1 MSTNSETILST
12 QTHPGDSSVLEVTSD
27 AFRGDG
33 YYSRADGFHTFQ
45 INTNSL
51 TGTVVIQAT
60 LSVDPGD
67 SDWFTVYENS
77 YSDST
82 ESQLV
87 NITGNYVFVRAI
99 LTATQGTLRKI
110 LLNH

>member
-45 INTNSL
+45 ISTDSL
-51 TGTVVIQAT
+51 SGTIVIQAT
-60 LSVDPGD
+60 LSIDPQEA
-67 SDWFTVYENS
+67 DWFSVYTQTYENS
-77 YSDST
+77 SAS
-82 ESQLV
+82 ELV
-87 NITGNYVFVRAI
+87 NITGNYVFVRAV

>member
-1 MSTNSETILST
+1 
-12 QTHPGDSSVLEVTSD
+12 
-27 AFRGDG
+27 
-33 YYSRADGFHTFQ
+33 
-45 INTNSL
+45 
-51 TGTVVIQAT
+51 
-60 LSVDPGD
+60 GD
-67 SDWFTVYENS
+67 SDWFTVYENT